1 MDERDIILI
10 HQLMGLYGHAVDHPD
25 QSLLPL
31 VFTEDAVI
39 DATPC
44 GQQVYEGLATISAW
58 FGLGKP
64 PHPPA
69 HHMTNPVVYEQDGE
83 VRVRS
88 KFFFVRASTGA
99 MVTGDY
105 EDVVVRTAAGWRIK
119 RRTMLPRFPTDFPKT
134 KTIADFAR

>member
-10 HQLMGLYGHAVDHPD
+10 HQLMGMYGHAVDHTD
-25 QSLLPL
+25 QSLLPQ

-44 GQQVYEGLATISAW
+44 GQQVYEGLTTISAW

-69 HHMTNPVVYEQDGE
+69 HHMTNVVVFEQDGE
-83 VRVRS
+83 VRVKS

-105 EDVVVRTAAGWRIK
+105 ADVVVRTPAGWRIK
-119 RRTMLPRFPTDFPKT
+119 RRTMIPRFPTDFPQT
-134 KTIADFAR
+134 QTIAEFAR